1 MEENKRNVIDE
12 AVNNLTKINCRL
24 TFLKEISNIEGEGKF
39 GVNEIKNYGY
49 GKSLMIEDLQKE
61 IDRISEQLMETIR

>member
-1 MEENKRNVIDE
+1 MDEKQKNLIDE
-12 AVNNLTKINCRL
+12 AINDLIKINCRL

-61 IDRISEQLMETIR
+61 IDRITNNIQELLK

>member
-1 MEENKRNVIDE
+1 MDEKQKNVIDE
-12 AVNNLTKINCRL
+12 AINDLIKINCRL

-39 GVNEIKNYGY
+39 DVNELDNYGY

-61 IDRISEQLMETIR
+61 INRITDNIQELLK